1 MTRILDS
8 RGRNCLAASLVLMT
22 ALPVCAKP
30 GHIADDVY
38 TYYHSGPS
46 NQYRIIGR
54 IRSGEPVEILKR
66 DQSTDYVQIRMDDG
80 KTGWLPGEHVAEG
93 PSTLSRLPELEA
105 ALTEKQSTTSDQK
118 QEIDTLRA
126 ELGRLKTENQS
137 YTGEL
142 QTLNSQIDSL
152 NRQIEN
158 MDESNLMRWFTHGG
172 LVALGGVL
180 LGLLIPYFPK
190 KRKRRDDWF

>member
-1 MTRILDS
+1 MTRFLDF
-8 RGRNCLAASLVLMT
+8 RGCKRLAASLVFMT
-22 ALPVCAKP
+22 ALPVSAQP

-46 NQYRIIGR
+46 NEYRIVGR
-54 IRSGEPVEILKR
+54 IRSGESVEILKR
-66 DQSTDYVQIRMDDG
+66 NPNTDYVQIRMDGG
-80 KTGWLPGEHVAEG
+80 KTGWVPGDNVAEG
-93 PSTLSRLPELEA
+93 PSTLSRLPQLEA
-105 ALTEKQSTTSDQK
+105 ALSEKQSTTSTQMA
-118 QEIDTLRA
+118 EIETLRA
-126 ELGRLKTENQS
+126 ELSQLKSENQS

-142 QTLNSQIDSL
+142 QSLNSQIDDL

>member
-1 MTRILDS
+1 MTKFLDS
-8 RGRNCLAASLVLMT
+8 RAPKRLAASLILLT
-22 ALPVCAKP
+22 ALPAAAEQ

-38 TYYHSGPS
+38 TFYHSGPS
-46 NQYRIIGR
+46 NQYRITGR

-66 DQSTDYVQIRMDDG
+66 DSNTDYVQIRMENG
-80 KTGWLPGEHVAEG
+80 RTGWLPGEHVAEG
-93 PSTLSRLPELEA
+93 PSTLSRLPALES
-105 ALTEKQSTTSDQK
+105 ALSEKQATTSTQQ
-118 QEIDTLRA
+118 QEIETLRA
-126 ELGRLKTENQS
+126 ELSELKAQNQS
-137 YTGEL
+137 YTGNL
-142 QTLNSQIDSL
+142 QALNSEIETL

>member
-1 MTRILDS
+1 MTRFLCYL
-8 RGRNCLAASLVLMT
+8 GRQRLAASLVLLT
-22 ALPVCAKP
+22 ALPVSAEP

-46 NQYRIIGR
+46 NEYRISGR
-54 IRSGEPVEILKR
+54 VRSGESVEILKR
-66 DQSTDYVQIRMDDG
+66 NPNTDYVQIRMEDG
-80 KTGWLPGEHVAEG
+80 KTGWVPGENVAEG
-93 PSTLSRLPELEA
+93 LSTLSRLPELEA
-105 ALTEKQSTTSDQK
+105 ALSENQSTASAQVT
-118 QEIDTLRA
+118 EIETLRA
-126 ELGRLKTENQS
+126 ELSQLKSENQS

-158 MDESNLMRWFTHGG
+158 MDESTLMRWFTHGG